1 MTLQRCWAEWTR
13 WWIMGGESG
22 VCNIISTSIAII
34 EWWGRQMH
42 IYSHQSLLRQFRPLL
57 WNKSLEA
64 PLAELS
70 CGNSVLLRSKQD
82 IIDARTSALPVRI
95 LITSTASGWQDMNY
109 RAAKSGEGEGLGR
122 AYRFRRGVMRKPS
135 NPFSST
141 CILHNSTIS
150 WHFRKSFSRLRE
162 KRIFWNQ
169 WLI

>member
-70 CGNSVLLRSKQD
+70 CGKSVLLRSKQD

-95 LITSTASGWQDMNY
+95 LITSTCFPR
-109 RAAKSGEGEGLGR
+109 RAKLLRRRAGQREPKDRSHTAVPDETTSIISFNQINFTKYNKS
-122 AYRFRRGVMRKPS
+122 
-135 NPFSST
+135 
-141 CILHNSTIS
+141 
-150 WHFRKSFSRLRE
+150 
-162 KRIFWNQ
+162 
-169 WLI
+169 